1 MAKESGDIKN
11 LPFDLF
17 TRNFIITSVINNYY
31 KNNSSGSK
39 INILDVGGKN
49 GRIKEFFD
57 ESKFDVVVL
66 DIDPKPDVEDYVVGD
81 ARALPFKRKSFEVV
95 VSCELLEHIP
105 LKDRTRVLE
114 NMIEVSKDLVILA
127 APFYSKDV
135 EEAEIKA
142 NEFFKRFFGDDHPWL
157 KEHIENGLPREE
169 DVEEFVKRKG
179 LNFIKIQ
186 KNNINNWLLMQLFI
200 FSAYIF
206 GIPPERVAEVYRY
219 YNENFLEL
227 GDFLSPTYRKIYVIG
242 RYVPEIDFGESHLDV
257 KKYQK
262 LLEMIYDAV
271 AETLRDKERHI
282 GNLKTL
288 LNQKTTENEALKDEL
303 KRLMQD
309 LKEKSD
315 LIQELSEEIRRL
327 RIDLESK
334 AKENINLKNKLLEIE
349 NEIEYLHEK
358 IRKLEDDVTDNEVLL
373 AKLREEIDS
382 AYSREKILIQKIT
395 ALEKELSKY
404 KTKYKDLENEYSIIK
419 KKNELLTEQVKR
431 LTDESNYK
439 NQAISELKAENEV
452 LRNRLATL
460 ERQLHEIQQSVT
472 FKALAK
478 YQRLID
484 RFLPLG
490 TKRRFYYDLAII
502 GLRTIANEGFFAFL
516 DRTGRYIANRLP
528 VKRKIVT
535 PLIETNMLHLGNHE
549 PLRLDKELVI
559 KFGAK
564 ADKLS
569 EIKILTATYQRRN
582 KDLEL
587 LVEVDGKLERRVI
600 VKGWKILDNS
610 YTSFKFKPIEKC
622 EGKIVT
628 LKLKSLGEPSSAVW
642 FNRHLSFGE
651 VELFYD
657 GKKID
662 GSINIQVYHDIKVRD
677 DYELWIL
684 KNEPKKED
692 LKRMA
697 EECKKF
703 KYSPKISIIM
713 PTWNTEEKWLRKA
726 IESVLNQV
734 YDNWELCIADGG
746 STKPHVRR
754 VLEEYARKDRRIKV
768 KFLPEN
774 LGIAGNSNEALKLAT
789 GEFVAFLDHDDELAP
804 FALYEVVKLLNEKP
818 DLDFIYSDEDKID
831 EKGRRRDPFFKPD
844 YSPDMFLSCNYI
856 CHLSVIRK
864 SLVDKVG
871 GFRLGYD
878 GSQDY
883 DLFLRVLEHTDKI
896 AHIPKILYHW
906 RMIRT
911 SAASST
917 SAKPYAYEA
926 AKKALAD
933 AMRRRGIE
941 IEGVYDGL
949 WLGSYRIKYK
959 IKGNPKVSI
968 IIPTKDK
975 VEVLKRCIDSIL
987 NKTTYQNYEIVI
999 VDNNSQ
1005 EEKTFEYYETIK
1017 DNPKIRILEY
1027 KKPFNFSAINNY
1039 AVSKVD
1045 SEFILF
1051 LNNDT
1056 EVITP
1061 EWLSA
1066 MLEHAQRREV
1076 GAVGAK
1082 LIFPNNT
1089 IQHCGIVLGL
1099 GPHRVAGNIYYKFPE
1114 HHGYFG
1120 TINIIRNFSAV
1131 TAACMLTKKSL
1142 FEEVGGFDEVNLPI
1156 AFNDV
1161 DYCLK
1166 LREKGY
1172 LIVYTPY
1179 AVLYHHESLSRGHED
1194 TPEKQE
1200 RFLREVK
1207 YMRMKW
1213 GQILDNDPYYNPN
1226 LTREREDFSI
1236 RVFN

>member
-1 MAKESGDIKN
+1 
-11 LPFDLF
+11 
-17 TRNFIITSVINNYY
+17 
-31 KNNSSGSK
+31 
-39 INILDVGGKN
+39 
-49 GRIKEFFD
+49 
-57 ESKFDVVVL
+57 
-66 DIDPKPDVEDYVVGD
+66 
-81 ARALPFKRKSFEVV
+81 
-95 VSCELLEHIP
+95 
-105 LKDRTRVLE
+105 
-114 NMIEVSKDLVILA
+114 
-127 APFYSKDV
+127 
-135 EEAEIKA
+135 
-142 NEFFKRFFGDDHPWL
+142 
-157 KEHIENGLPREE
+157 
-169 DVEEFVKRKG
+169 
-179 LNFIKIQ
+179 
-186 KNNINNWLLMQLFI
+186 
-200 FSAYIF
+200 
-206 GIPPERVAEVYRY
+206 
-219 YNENFLEL
+219 
-227 GDFLSPTYRKIYVIG
+227 
-242 RYVPEIDFGESHLDV
+242 
-257 KKYQK
+257 
-262 LLEMIYDAV
+262 
-271 AETLRDKERHI
+271 
-282 GNLKTL
+282 
-288 LNQKTTENEALKDEL
+288 
-303 KRLMQD
+303 
-309 LKEKSD
+309 
-315 LIQELSEEIRRL
+315 
-327 RIDLESK
+327 
-334 AKENINLKNKLLEIE
+334 LLEIE

-516 DRTGRYIANRLP
+516 DRTGRYIGKRLP

-559 KFGAK
+559 KFRAK

-1082 LIFPNNT
+1082 LLYPNNT
-1089 IQHCGIVLGL
+1089 IQHAGVILGL
-1099 GPHRVAGNIYYKFPE
+1099 GAGPSRVAGHSHKYLPNSFPGYYYRP
-1114 HHGYFG
+1114 H
-1120 TINIIRNFSAV
+1120 IIQNLSAV

-1166 LREKGY
+1166 LREKGF

-1179 AVLYHHESLSRGHED
+1179 AVLYHHESLSRGYED

-1200 RFLREVK
+1200 RFLKEVK
-1207 YMRMKW
+1207 YMREKW
-1213 GQILDNDPYYNPN
+1213 GSILDNDPYYNPN
-1226 LTREREDFSI
+1226 LTGDREDFSI
-1236 RVFN
+1236 RM